1 MRETKLLLLT
11 WKQDSEGT
19 EARRKFSINFPLALS
34 NWMGIFFSPMPQNNI
49 QQVFRRLHALLVEE
63 YSGEDLQIIAC
74 PSTEQVQLTGNWHIL
89 MTLQQPSKNTAE
101 TSAGPTQLEL
111 ISFVHLFQINLLL
124 SVNK

>member
-1 MRETKLLLLT
+1 
-11 WKQDSEGT
+11 
-19 EARRKFSINFPLALS
+19 
-34 NWMGIFFSPMPQNNI
+34 MGIFFPLPQNNI
-49 QQVFRRLHALLVEE
+49 QQVFRRLHAFLVEE

-89 MTLQQPSKNTAE
+89 ITLQQLSKNTAE
-101 TSAGPTQLEL
+101 PSAGQTQLEL